1 MSELKASVQ
10 LADRAPVPRLLD
22 LHPRDWPDFFAQHL
36 GVAAFQ
42 GLNAAR
48 WVFQRNAHNWH
59 DMTDL
64 PVALRERLQIE
75 QPILTATVEAVS
87 RAQDGAVKLLL
98 RYPDGATVEAVGMPG
113 SMGRTLCLST
123 QVGCAVRCAF
133 CASGLEGVARNLS
146 RAEILEQ
153 VIWLR
158 HEQGQFQRLVI
169 MGMGEPGHNL
179 EAVLAALES
188 LLDPEGMNLAAR
200 RITLSTVA
208 PKGVLPRLAAWGREI
223 KLALSVHAP
232 DDALRHKLVP
242 GVRKRSLA
250 ETLQEAELLF
260 RSTGREYT
268 IEYVL
273 LREVNDRPEHAV
285 ALAKLLR
292 GHRCHVNLIPYNPVS
307 ELDFRRPSDPDQK
320 RFANLLMQSGL
331 PVTLRNS
338 LGSSRD
344 AACGQLRRRSSE
356 PPPSTISC

>member
-1 MSELKASVQ
+1 MSDPKASAP
-10 LADRAPVPRLLD
+10 LADPAQVPRLLD
-22 LHPRDWPDFFAQHL
+22 LHPRDWPDFFAQQL
-36 GVAAFQ
+36 GVAGFQ
-42 GLNAAR
+42 GRNAAR
-48 WVFQRNAHNWH
+48 WVFQRNAHSWH

-64 PVALRERLQIE
+64 PAALRELLQAE
-75 QPILTATVEAVS
+75 QPLLISTVEAVS

-153 VIWLR
+153 VLWLR

-188 LLDPEGMNLAAR
+188 LLDPEGMDLSAR
-200 RITLSTVA
+200 RITLSTVG
-208 PKGVLPRLAAWGREI
+208 PKGVLPRLAEWGREI

-232 DDALRHKLVP
+232 SDDLRHELVP

-250 ETLQEAELLF
+250 ETLKEAEQLF
-260 RSTGREYT
+260 QATGREYT

-273 LREVNDRPEHAV
+273 LREVNDRQEHAL

-292 GHRCHVNLIPYNPVS
+292 GHRCHVNLIPYNPVT

-320 RFANLLMQSGL
+320 RFANLLMQAGL

-356 PPPSTISC
+356 PPPQTISC